1 MTSTDWIK
9 LIAILAYFAGMIAIG
24 LWAKNKTND
33 MSDYMLGGRN
43 LPPGVAALSAGAS
56 DMSGWLLMGLPGA
69 VYMGGLVQSWIAIGL
84 TIGAWVN
91 WKIVAPRLRVY
102 TEISGNSITIP
113 SFLHSRFKKHGRI
126 LRVVAGLVILLFFT
140 FYVSSGMVAGGQF
153 VLSSFGSVVRQIEWL
168 PSSDEGVYLVGMM
181 IVAGVTIVYTMFGG
195 FLGVSYTDF
204 FQGTLMFLALLL
216 VPIVALILAGGPGE
230 VYDSVVATRPDQDFF
245 NLFDLE
251 AAGGLLVTIG
261 LVAWGLGYFG
271 QPHIIVRF
279 MALRDMHDVIA
290 GRRIGITW
298 MVVCVVG
305 AIASA
310 AVGVG
315 YLGTRDGLTV
325 TDTENGET
333 IFLDMAQ
340 QLFPS
345 IIAGLVLAAVLAA
358 IMSTVS
364 SQLVV
369 SSSALVE
376 DLAKMLFG
384 DRVRLTP
391 AQEVRTGRIGTLLVA
406 LVALVLAWNPDNSIL
421 TLVGFAWAGFGASFG
436 PVVVLAL
443 FWRRFTG
450 AGAVAAMLTGAL
462 TVVVWWATGLS
473 AVIYEIVPGFFAALI
488 AAYVVSKLTAHDTE
502 TAAVVGAEFD
512 EMITHLDRE
521 VKRIEGA

>member
-1 MTSTDWIK
+1 
-9 LIAILAYFAGMIAIG
+9 
-24 LWAKNKTND
+24 
-33 MSDYMLGGRN
+33 
-43 LPPGVAALSAGAS
+43 
-56 DMSGWLLMGLPGA
+56 
-69 VYMGGLVQSWIAIGL
+69 
-84 TIGAWVN
+84 
-91 WKIVAPRLRVY
+91 
-102 TEISGNSITIP
+102 
-113 SFLHSRFKKHGRI
+113 
-126 LRVVAGLVILLFFT
+126 
-140 FYVSSGMVAGGQF
+140 
-153 VLSSFGSVVRQIEWL
+153 
-168 PSSDEGVYLVGMM
+168 
-181 IVAGVTIVYTMFGG
+181 
-195 FLGVSYTDF
+195 
-204 FQGTLMFLALLL
+204 
-216 VPIVALILAGGPGE
+216 
-230 VYDSVVATRPDQDFF
+230 
-245 NLFDLE
+245 
-251 AAGGLLVTIG
+251 
-261 LVAWGLGYFG
+261 
-271 QPHIIVRF
+271 
-279 MALRDMHDVIA
+279 
-290 GRRIGITW
+290 
-298 MVVCVVG
+298 
-305 AIASA
+305 
-310 AVGVG
+310 
-315 YLGTRDGLTV
+315 
-325 TDTENGET
+325 
-333 IFLDMAQ
+333 MAQ

-473 AVIYEIVPGFFAALI
+473 AVIYEIVPGFFAALV